1 MANEK
6 SNTLKVHRDAQ
17 KGEFITTISPRKP
30 YAETLAVTLKSI
42 RRSAQRRSLLPVK
55 DAKADLRNAISEA
68 ARHDA
73 QKSKSMSIKKAKQ
86 ARRDVIVKT
95 IMRHNRQ
102 SH

>member
-1 MANEK
+1 MTIK
-6 SNTLKVHRDAQ
+6 KTDTFKVHDDTQ
-17 KGEFITTISPRKP
+17 KGTFITIVPRKP
-30 YAETLAVTLKSI
+30 YALPETVK
-42 RRSAQRRSLLPVK
+42 REAQRGSLLPVK

-68 ARHDA
+68 SRHDA

-102 SH
+102 AH

>member
-30 YAETLAVTLKSI
+30 YAEKLAVTLKSF
-42 RRSAQRRSLLPVK
+42 RRSPQIRSISPIRDTK
-55 DAKADLRNAISEA
+55 TDLGNAISEA
-68 ARHDA
+68 ARDDA
-73 QKSKSMSIKKAKQ
+73 QKSKSMTIKDAKR
-86 ARRDVIVKT
+86 ARRDVVVKT

-102 SH
+102 AH